1 MPLKN
6 TCKRRNNK
14 QTLDISVI
22 SPSGKKLHS
31 NPELYNYLED
41 NPEVKCDRSV
51 TNTSRPSC
59 LPILAQKTSEKDFRM
74 NFQNYE
80 IRKQYV

>member
-1 MPLKN
+1 MHFQN

-51 TNTSRPSC
+51 TNSC

-80 IRKQYV
+80 ISIN